1 MLKGF
6 CLITIIASASLG
18 GIYFSSM
25 LKDRVIFLK
34 KINCMLEEIFILLKY
49 RSATVYEITETL
61 SRDERFSGLDF
72 LGDIKFS
79 AEKSFCRSW
88 CEAVEEHRYYCLK
101 NSDRELLMDI
111 GRNLGTSELEGQL
124 GAVRSRQAEL
134 ESIISAAE
142 DEYRRKARLYRSLGV
157 LAGVFIALILV

>member
-1 MLKGF
+1 
-6 CLITIIASASLG
+6 
-18 GIYFSSM
+18 
-25 LKDRVIFLK
+25 
-34 KINCMLEEIFILLKY
+34 
-49 RSATVYEITETL
+49 
-61 SRDERFSGLDF
+61 
-72 LGDIKFS
+72 
-79 AEKSFCRSW
+79 
-88 CEAVEEHRYYCLK
+88 
-101 NSDRELLMDI
+101 MDI